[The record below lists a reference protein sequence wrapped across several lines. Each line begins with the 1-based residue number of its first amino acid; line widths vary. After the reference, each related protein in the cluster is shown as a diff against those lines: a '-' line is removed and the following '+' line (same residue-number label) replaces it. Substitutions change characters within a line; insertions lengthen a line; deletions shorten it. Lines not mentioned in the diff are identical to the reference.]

1 MSLTK
6 LTKVT
11 GPGIATD
18 ANFVGNNANF
28 TGILTAASVS
38 IGGTL
43 TYEDVTSIDSVG
55 LITARSGINVSG
67 GQLDVGS
74 NIKLGNA
81 GIITATSFRGDGS
94 QLTGISV
101 DSTKIE
107 TGNTKVETIDTGSD
121 GHIKFTTEGS
131 ERVRIDANGNMGLG
145 DTAPPNF
152 TGYRNLSIHGSS
164 GGAITFGDDGTD
176 EWEIYGGDGSI
187 RIYDRANTTE
197 SLRID
202 SDGNLSL
209 GKGSASSTS
218 YGRNLQ
224 IHHNGTS
231 GAAIHLTDN
240 NTGSGNGDGF
250 HIISTSSIAYLW
262 QRENANMVFGTNGAA
277 RWNIYGSNGHLAP
290 NADSTFD
297 IGTNSVRVRNG
308 YFDTLYGDGSNLSN
322 LESFN
327 DNNIVNDISALALK
341 VSALENSAASS
352 TNSTYVDTFQDSN
365 GISSFTNTTRNTSGE
380 YISSV
385 SPKSF
390 YKPNQAYF
398 TYTLSSTGT
407 AQNGEC
413 TFAAWMKSANGSNW
427 TYNGSQGGGIM
438 AFESAVSSS
447 KYLTFNIGYGSNNG
461 KFGAHT
467 PGLSDC
473 NTTNA
478 WSAPANKWVL
488 GVVRTGYNWSTGH
501 VEIMHRAY
509 DAGNFTTDADSNGG
523 TDNYGVKASGIGR
536 LFRHASN
543 GYTGDYD
550 NTHIAMMGFWNESL
564 NGTQLQAL
572 FNNGKPFDWSQNNG
586 NYTESSKLQEYFKMD
601 EGSGTTLTNS
611 ANGGNA
617 TLQSGS
623 GSWDSDTQ
631 QIGSAN
637 ATGNFISNT
646 ITASSSTNKMGVVI
660 TYTDTT
666 GTATLNTDLK
676 VSLSANNGS
685 NYTQVTLVAQPN
697 FATGVKMALA
707 NDVTVTAGTQLK
719 YKVEFANQASGSKV
733 TRVTGISLQY

>member
-1 MSLTK
+1 MYGYQSGRFIEQGDGNTCLGSSAGRNVDNDNYNTLIGGQAGRNMSSSNNTC
-6 LTKVT
+6 
-11 GPGIATD
+11 
-18 ANFVGNNANF
+18 VGYQASYMNNAQGNTVAF
-28 TGILTAASVS
+28 GYEAAKNATNSGRLTAIGYQAGKAHTGGNGNTYLGYQAGHLNGNGDRNVVIGDLTVS
-38 IGGTL
+38 GSSDYNRVTVIGAAAGGGFGSNANDNTVVGYNAGGSTL
-43 TYEDVTSIDSVG
+43 TGTNNIIIGSGANLSGNVSNEITLGNSSITKFR
-55 LITARSGINVSG
+55 IPGINVTLKDNG
-67 GQLDVGS
+67 GTPTQGHV
-74 NIKLGNA
+74 
-81 GIITATSFRGDGS
+81 
-94 QLTGISV
+94 LTV
-101 DSTKIE
+101 
-107 TGNTKVETIDTGSD
+107 
-121 GHIKFTTEGS
+121 
-131 ERVRIDANGNMGLG
+131 
-145 DTAPPNF
+145 
-152 TGYRNLSIHGSS
+152 
-164 GGAITFGDDGTD
+164 
-176 EWEIYGGDGSI
+176 
-187 RIYDRANTTE
+187 
-197 SLRID
+197 
-202 SDGNLSL
+202 DGN
-209 GKGSASSTS
+209 GEASFSD
-218 YGRNLQ
+218 Q
-224 IHHNGTS
+224 
-231 GAAIHLTDN
+231 
-240 NTGSGNGDGF
+240 
-250 HIISTSSIAYLW
+250 
-262 QRENANMVFGTNGAA
+262 
-277 RWNIYGSNGHLAP
+277 
-290 NADSTFD
+290 
-297 IGTNSVRVRNG
+297 
-308 YFDTLYGDGSNLSN
+308 
-322 LESFN
+322 SFN

-365 GISSFTNTTRNTSGE
+365 GIASFTNTTRNTSGE

-564 NGTQLQAL
+564 SGSQLQAL
-572 FNNGKPFDWSQNNG
+572 FNGGEPFDWTQNNG

-601 EGSGTTLTNS
+601 EGSGTTLINS

-623 GSWDSDTQ
+623 GSWDTDTQ
-631 QIGSAN
+631 QIGSSN

>member
-1 MSLTK
+1 MSTLRINNIEAKSVPASPTLDEK
-6 LTKVT
+6 VKITNSTGDILIHVDGKTSGITTIGINTTASNITFDANSNIVVT
-11 GPGIATD
+11 G
-18 ANFVGNNANF
+18 V
-28 TGILTAASVS
+28 
-38 IGGTL
+38 
-43 TYEDVTSIDSVG
+43 
-55 LITARSGINVSG
+55 ITASHFYGNGSGLTNLATNLVNDTTPQLGGNLDTNSHEISLDTSHAIN
-67 GQLDVGS
+67 
-74 NIKLGNA
+74 
-81 GIITATSFRGDGS
+81 
-94 QLTGISV
+94 
-101 DSTKIE
+101 
-107 TGNTKVETIDTGSD
+107 
-121 GHIKFTTEGS
+121 
-131 ERVRIDANGNMGLG
+131 
-145 DTAPPNF
+145 
-152 TGYRNLSIHGSS
+152 
-164 GGAITFGDDGTD
+164 FGDSN
-176 EWEIYGGDGSI
+176 E
-187 RIYDRANTTE
+187 
-197 SLRID
+197 LRVF
-202 SDGNLSL
+202 
-209 GKGSASSTS
+209 
-218 YGRNLQ
+218 Y
-224 IHHNGTS
+224 H
-231 GAAIHLTDN
+231 
-240 NTGSGNGDGF
+240 SGNGQIDFNGNTSLQLKTPANKYF
-250 HIISTSSIAYLW
+250 QVVNRDNGNNIIQCQAGGTAQLYFNGTKKLETASGGVTVTGTVAATSY
-262 QRENANMVFGTNGAA
+262 T
-277 RWNIYGSNGHLAP
+277 
-290 NADSTFD
+290 
-297 IGTNSVRVRNG
+297 
-308 YFDTLYGDGSNLSN
+308 GDGSNLTGVS
-322 LESFN
+322 EFD
-327 DNNIVNDISALALK
+327 DNNIINDISALALK
-341 VSALENSAASS
+341 VSALENSAASN
-352 TNSTYVDTFQDSN
+352 TNSTYVDSFQDSN
-365 GISSFTNTTRNTSGE
+365 GIASFTNTTRNTSGDF
-380 YISSV
+380 ISSV

-398 TYTLSSTGT
+398 TYTLSSNGT
-407 AQNGEC
+407 AQNGAC
-413 TFAAWMKSANGSNW
+413 TFAAWMRSANGSNW

-447 KYLTFNIGYGSNNG
+447 KYLTYNIGYGSNNG

-478 WSAPANKWVL
+478 WSAPTNKWVL
-488 GVVRTGYNWSTGH
+488 GIVRTGYNWSTAH

-509 DAGNFTTDADSNGG
+509 DAGSFTTDADSNGG

-543 GYTGDYD
+543 SYTGDYD
-550 NTHIAMMGFWNESL
+550 NTYIAHMGFWNVSL
-564 NGTQLQAL
+564 NNNQINAL
-572 FNNGKPFDWSQNNG
+572 FNNGEPFDWTQNNG
-586 NYTESSKLQEYFKMD
+586 NYNVASNLQEYFKMD

-623 GSWDSDTQ
+623 GSWDTDTQ